1 MSTSRQKIA
10 FLTTGATATFPALI
24 EAAVSPSFL
33 EALAAQQYTELAV
46 QHGADGQ
53 QLYDRLVSKA
63 ESSGSGVKVT
73 GFALDKTGLGRHMR
87 RAQSSNNA
95 EEGVVIAHAGSGTI
109 LDAMRTGVPTIVVP
123 NPSLLEDHQQELADE
138 LEAREYVVKG
148 RVEDLAG
155 ALARAEKLRQRT
167 REWPPVNSG
176 THKGLKGILDEEM
189 GYLD

>member
-33 EALAAQQYTELAV
+33 EALAAQRYTELAV

-53 QLYDRLVSKA
+53 QLYDKLVSRA
-63 ESSGSGVKVT
+63 ESAGTGVKVT

-155 ALARAEKLRQRT
+155 ALAMAEKMRQRT